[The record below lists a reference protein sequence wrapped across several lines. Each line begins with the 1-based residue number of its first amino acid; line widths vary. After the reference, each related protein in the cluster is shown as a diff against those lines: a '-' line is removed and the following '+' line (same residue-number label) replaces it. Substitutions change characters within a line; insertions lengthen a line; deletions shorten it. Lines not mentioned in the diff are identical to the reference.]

1 MYQFVDRPVTC
12 LDKGCRFLV
21 WSIRSWTL
29 LAKARR
35 CPGPALAPAFAKWRM
50 IGGLQPFLRLML
62 TLDRDSLDT
71 MRFCS
76 LNCQRISEHEAILLA
91 LSAMTARGE
100 MCAARDTL
108 GLLVGEDA
116 IGDALGALAALC
128 AALDQAGIVPCV
140 PHDARM

>member
-1 MYQFVDRPVTC
+1 VYQFVDRPVAC

-21 WSIRSWTL
+21 WSMRSWTL
-29 LAKARR
+29 LARARQ

-91 LSAMTARGE
+91 LSTSAARGE
-100 MCAARDTL
+100 MCAVRDTL
-108 GLLVGEDA
+108 ALLIGEDA

-128 AALDQAGIVPCV
+128 TALEKAGIA
-140 PHDARM
+140 PHIPDDARM